1 MDEQRR
7 GLAYGT
13 TAYLLWGVF
22 PLFWPLLEPAGPVE
36 VLAHRVVWSLL
47 FVALLLAFRR
57 RWAWVGT
64 LGLRRIGL
72 LAVAAT
78 FVSVNWGLYIW
89 GVNNGHVVET
99 SLGYFINP
107 LVTVLLAVVVLGER
121 MRRAQWVALALG
133 GLAVLVL
140 AVDYGRPPWLALT
153 LAFSFATYGLIKKQV
168 GIAAME
174 SLGVETAVL
183 ALPAAAYLGWQAV
196 TGGSTFGSH
205 GAGHALLMASA
216 GVVTAVPL
224 LLFGAAAGRLPLSM
238 LGLLQYLTPVLQFG
252 FGVLLFHEPMPAARL
267 AGFALVWLALALFTV
282 ESAQHSRRTRRAAAE
297 TGPAAAWAARTG

>member
-1 MDEQRR
+1 
-7 GLAYGT
+7 
-13 TAYLLWGVF
+13 
-22 PLFWPLLEPAGPVE
+22 
-36 VLAHRVVWSLL
+36 
-47 FVALLLAFRR
+47 
-57 RWAWVGT
+57 
-64 LGLRRIGL
+64 
-72 LAVAAT
+72 
-78 FVSVNWGLYIW
+78 VNWGLYIW

-133 GLAVLVL
+133 ALAVLVL
-140 AVDYGRPPWLALT
+140 AVDYGRPPWLGLT

-183 ALPAAAYLGWQAV
+183 ALPAVAYLGWQAV
-196 TGGSTFGSH
+196 AGGSTVGSH

-216 GVVTAVPL
+216 GPVTAVPL
-224 LLFGAAAGRLPLSM
+224 LLFGAAAGRLALST

-267 AGFALVWLALALFTV
+267 AGFALVWLALAVFTV
-282 ESAQHSRRTRRAAAE
+282 ESARHSRRSRPAVTEA
-297 TGPAAAWAARTG
+297 GPAAVTAAAGARTG